1 MEAVIHAIVES
12 PTAFS
17 LQLRGDIRVIGLLQV
32 VRYPER
38 SSAKIFENAP
48 TIEFTK
54 QKQKTL

>member
-38 SSAKIFENAP
+38 SRAKIFENTP